1 MNEAMANQ
9 LINELKIQNTL
20 SELELDITANIE
32 KDKQIEQLEELISV
46 NENKLYKM
54 EFDAEGEYKKQY
66 DYVDN
71 LKQQVVDLRMSDIP
85 TMQSALINY
94 SKYKNQI
101 RKHRH

>member
-1 MNEAMANQ
+1 MNEEIAKQ
-9 LINELKIQNTL
+9 LINELKIQNAL

-32 KDKQIEQLEELISV
+32 RDKQIEKLEELISE
-46 NENKLYKM
+46 NETKLHKM
-54 EFDAEGEYKKQY
+54 KFDAEGEYKKQY